1 MADAPTPTEA
11 KPGAEQTPAA
21 KVETQAATPKVYDEA
36 YVKSLR
42 DEAKGYREKL
52 ESEAAAKAAAEKSKL
67 EAEGNWK
74 ALAET
79 ERKRADEIAGKATE
93 RDVFAKELDELKAL
107 ELAGLP
113 DDIRAYVA
121 DLSPAK
127 AIALAR
133 KLNAKNAGP
142 GAAPVVNGGAPQSP
156 KAPVDLSRM
165 SDSQQ
170 REYLRS
176 NPTARKSLLAGLSAN
191 QDPFGGR

>member
-1 MADAPTPTEA
+1 
-11 KPGAEQTPAA
+11 
-21 KVETQAATPKVYDEA
+21 
-36 YVKSLR
+36 
-42 DEAKGYREKL
+42 
-52 ESEAAAKAAAEKSKL
+52 
-67 EAEGNWK
+67 
-74 ALAET
+74 
-79 ERKRADEIAGKATE
+79 
-93 RDVFAKELDELKAL
+93 
-107 ELAGLP
+107 
-113 DDIRAYVA
+113 VA